1 MSAVNAQADAA
12 SKSASKNKKKKGK
25 KKPNGQANA
34 SNSAVQANGSHAD
47 SVADD
52 DDDEGRSRSQSPSKA
67 SKAAPVE
74 AAKSTDMPPAQSKP
88 SEKQAELP
96 VRNGSHRPT
105 ETPAENEGDD
115 DADDEDDED
124 EEQPE
129 TTTTTTSGAATN
141 TTARL
146 DAMQQERD
154 SLRAEVTELRKS
166 LESLQE
172 KHNEELSGVKEELE
186 QSNEGKEHAETQ
198 YRNLLGKVNTI
209 RSQLGERL
217 KADAAELETARERI
231 EELEKTNSTAQSES
245 ERLQKQIFELNTN
258 LESQASEIETLRSR
272 TNLST
277 SNWAKE
283 RDDMVQ
289 REAALREDYEV
300 ARQAMQDWEI
310 LATEE
315 RSRREALEEKSQEL
329 EDQLNSQREAYERI
343 QSEANTQS
351 STVDGL
357 QRALRDL
364 QEERKRELRE
374 MVEQSQSQL
383 DALRAQT
390 KAAEEAAATLKSEL
404 ETTQAEL
411 ARAAPFEKEVK
422 EKNLLI
428 GKLRHEAVILNDH
441 LTKALRFLKRGK
453 PEDNV
458 DRQLVTNHFLHFLAL
473 DRSDPK
479 KFQIL
484 QLIAA
489 LLGWDESQ
497 KEQAGLQRAGS
508 TLSTAGGSL
517 RVPVSPFRRTPSTPT
532 LGEFVPESP
541 GGASRESLAELW
553 SDFLEREAQA
563 GGAPSSRRP
572 SIASSRGGIRSPSVG
587 GLMSPSSE
595 SGKPGPFSGG
605 SLRGV
610 PEGHKRKES
619 QSTIPASGKAAEG
632 GSLTK

>member
-1 MSAVNAQADAA
+1 MEEADDVDTAPTT
-12 SKSASKNKKKKGK
+12 SKNL
-25 KKPNGQANA
+25 QAKEREHE
-34 SNSAVQANGSHAD
+34 VPTRNGSNHEPPTLIPTSTVEDGTRAEEEK
-47 SVADD
+47 AIGEE
-52 DDDEGRSRSQSPSKA
+52 DDDEEEEEDGD
-67 SKAAPVE
+67 
-74 AAKSTDMPPAQSKP
+74 ST
-88 SEKQAELP
+88 
-96 VRNGSHRPT
+96 RP
-105 ETPAENEGDD
+105 D
-115 DADDEDDED
+115 
-124 EEQPE
+124 
-129 TTTTTTSGAATN
+129 

-154 SLRAEVTELRKS
+154 SLRAEVTQLRKS

-172 KHNEELSGVKEELE
+172 KHKEELSGVKEELE
-186 QSNEGKEHAETQ
+186 QSQEGKEHAETQ

-231 EELEKTNSTAQSES
+231 EELETANATAQQEG
-245 ERLQKQIFELNTN
+245 ERLQQQIARLNAS
-258 LESQASEIETLRSR
+258 LDSQVAEIESLRSR

-277 SNWAKE
+277 NNWAKE

-289 REAALREDYEV
+289 REAALREEYEV

-315 RSRREALEEKSQEL
+315 RSRREALEEKTQEL
-329 EDQLNSQREAYERI
+329 EDQLTTQQQAFARV
-343 QSEANTQS
+343 QSEAETQS
-351 STVDGL
+351 TTVDGL

-383 DALRAQT
+383 DALRAHT
-390 KAAEEAAATLKSEL
+390 KAAEETAASFKIQL

-489 LLGWDESQ
+489 LLGWDETQ
-497 KEQAGLQRAGS
+497 KEQAGLLRAGS
-508 TLSTAGGSL
+508 NGFTTSSSSSSSTIAGGSL
-517 RVPVSPFRRTPSTPT
+517 RVPLSPFRRTPSTPT
-532 LGEFVPESP
+532 LGEFVPDTP
-541 GGASRESLAELW
+541 GSASRESLAELW
-553 SDFLEREAQA
+553 SEFLEREAEAGSAA
-563 GGAPSSRRP
+563 GGSRRP
-572 SIASSRGGIRSPSVG
+572 SIASSSRGIGGGGAIRSPSIGSV
-587 GLMSPSSE
+587 MSPASD
-595 SGKPGPFSGG
+595 SGRSGFFGAGAGAGGGGASAAGAAGG
-605 SLRGV
+605 SLRSV
-610 PEGHKRKES
+610 PEHKRQES
-619 QSTIPASGKAAEG
+619 QS
-632 GSLTK
+632 

>member
-1 MSAVNAQADAA
+1 MPS
-12 SKSASKNKKKKGK
+12 
-25 KKPNGQANA
+25 
-34 SNSAVQANGSHAD
+34 
-47 SVADD
+47 
-52 DDDEGRSRSQSPSKA
+52 SPPQPPTS
-67 SKAAPVE
+67 VE
-74 AAKSTDMPPAQSKP
+74 AEEPPAQNGAHQSPESLVDAGELGDRDEKANEELEPISEPAGP
-88 SEKQAELP
+88 SAE
-96 VRNGSHRPT
+96 
-105 ETPAENEGDD
+105 
-115 DADDEDDED
+115 
-124 EEQPE
+124 
-129 TTTTTTSGAATN
+129 

-154 SLRAEVTELRKS
+154 SLRNEVTKLRQG
-166 LESLQE
+166 LESLQQQ
-172 KHNEELSGVKEELE
+172 KTEELTSVKDELE
-186 QSNEGKEHAETQ
+186 QTQQGKEHAEVQ

-217 KADAAELETARERI
+217 KQDAEELEQARGRI
-231 EELEKTNSTAQSES
+231 EELESEKAAAQEEHERYQGVNGRLQEDN
-245 ERLQKQIFELNTN
+245 ERLQEDSARLQKEVSTLHNK
-258 LESQASEIETLRSR
+258 LEEQASEVESLRSR

-277 SNWAKE
+277 SNWVKE
-283 RDDMVQ
+283 RDELVS
-289 REAALREDYEV
+289 REAYIREEYEV

-315 RSRREALEEKSQEL
+315 RSRREALEERLADL
-329 EDQLNSQREAYERI
+329 EEQLGGSREAYERVRG
-343 QSEANTQS
+343 EAETQG

-383 DALRAQT
+383 HELRKHA
-390 KAAEEAAATLKSEL
+390 KLAEDSASEL
-404 ETTQAEL
+404 KQQLESTKKEL
-411 ARAAPFEKEVK
+411 DRALPFEREVK

-489 LLGWDESQ
+489 LLGWDEQ
-497 KEQAGLQRAGS
+497 QREQAGLVRAGS
-508 TLSTAGGSL
+508 GLGSL
-517 RVPVSPFRRTPSTPT
+517 KLPMSPFRRTPSTPSLST
-532 LGEFVPESP
+532 DFVPESP

-553 SDFLEREAQA
+553 SEFLEREAEA
-563 GGAPSSRRP
+563 GGGGSRRG
-572 SIASSRGGIRSPSVG
+572 SLVTSMRSASMTSQSGVTSPVAERQSPDARRTDSSGAGSG
-587 GLMSPSSE
+587 GL
-595 SGKPGPFSGG
+595 GI
-605 SLRGV
+605 
-610 PEGHKRKES
+610 
-619 QSTIPASGKAAEG
+619 QSR
-632 GSLTK
+632 